1 MTNISTWFL
10 FNEIFKWPAIL
21 AGAHFF
27 LGVLASMSG
36 NNYEGGPDTGLGK
49 FQKAQGWPVNKP

>member
-10 FNEIFKWPAIL
+10 FNEIFKWPAVL

-36 NNYEGGPDTGLGK
+36 NNYEGGPDTRLGK
-49 FQKAQGWPVNKP
+49 FQKAQGMASE

>member
-21 AGAHFF
+21 TGVHFS
-27 LGVLASMSG
+27 LGVLSTMSG
-36 NNYEGGPDTGLGK
+36 NNYEGGPDPRPGK
-49 FQKAQGWPVNKP
+49 FQKAQGMASE